1 MASHTLRTSYD
12 LSARG
17 YHSYRQEKPALQP
30 ARNVMRVITRHAAH
44 SCQNAYKRC
53 CTPGLMG
60 QMSRISTYCEL
71 EARNMCLG
79 NLASEEI
86 MVRFLGDES
95 IWRTFL
101 IVIAADGTLIER

>member
-1 MASHTLRTSYD
+1 
-12 LSARG
+12 
-17 YHSYRQEKPALQP
+17 
-30 ARNVMRVITRHAAH
+30 
-44 SCQNAYKRC
+44 
-53 CTPGLMG
+53 
-60 QMSRISTYCEL
+60 
-71 EARNMCLG
+71 MCLG